1 MIKSVAGQRLDAVI
15 HRLFPFLFV
24 WRLNPNALTLFGG
37 LISLFSALAFAR
49 GQFVL
54 AGALML
60 FGGFFDLVDGVVA
73 RHQGTSS
80 RFGAFLDATLD
91 RFSDMALL
99 AGISVH
105 YAAASEPGHVA
116 LAGATLVVTVL
127 VSYSKARAELVV
139 PGFSVGLFERGERV
153 AVLAAGALFDLML
166 PALWLIL
173 LGSTITV
180 AQRIALAYR
189 EMERLDRAEKA
200 ALEQTG

>member
-24 WRLNPNALTLFGG
+24 WRLNPNALTLVGAG
-37 LISLFSALAFAR
+37 ISLLSAVAFAR
-49 GQFVL
+49 GEFRW

-105 YAAASEPGHVA
+105 YASAGEPGRVA

-153 AVLAAGALFDLML
+153 GVLAAGAILGFML
-166 PALWLIL
+166 PALWLIAI
-173 LGSTITV
+173 GSTVTV

-189 EMERLDRAEKA
+189 EMERMDRADKA
-200 ALEQTG
+200 ALENTG

>member
-1 MIKSVAGQRLDAVI
+1 VIKSVAGKRLDAVI

-37 LISLFSALAFAR
+37 LISLFAAIAFAR
-49 GQFVL
+49 GEFRL

-60 FGGFFDLVDGVVA
+60 LGGFFDLVDGVVA

-105 YAAASEPGHVA
+105 YAAAGAPGHVA

-139 PGFSVGLFERGERV
+139 PDFSVGLFERGERV
-153 AVLAAGALFDLML
+153 AVLAAGALFNLML

-173 LGSTITV
+173 AGSTITV